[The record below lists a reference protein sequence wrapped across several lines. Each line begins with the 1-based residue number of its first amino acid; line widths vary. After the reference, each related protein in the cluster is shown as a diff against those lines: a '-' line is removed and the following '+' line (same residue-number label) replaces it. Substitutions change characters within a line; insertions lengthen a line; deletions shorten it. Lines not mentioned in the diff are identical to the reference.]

1 MFNHNV
7 ALINLE
13 HLDNEEDCIFFVHN
27 SIKYKIVLTRG
38 YNKAEAIVYSKDI
51 SNPREDDFELR
62 FGKYKFVDKFTF
74 ELCRCEMIYIDL
86 HTGDIGPV
94 NPSSL
99 QYTFMKED
107 TIPPVCRDVKRKDIN
122 SYLKQEDVK
131 ILRMK
136 IRIDGTMQI
145 FTKKVCEMEQQFL
158 SERSFEKGEQ
168 ICLSYPDEGHQSGVR
183 TEILTVI

>member
-13 HLDNEEDCIFFVHN
+13 HLDNEEDAIFFVHN

-86 HTGDIGPV
+86 RTGDIGPV
-94 NPSSL
+94 GPKSL
-99 QYTFMKED
+99 EYTFMKKD
-107 TIPPVCRDVKRKDIN
+107 TIPPIGRGIKGKELNSFIKRNDVT
-122 SYLKQEDVK
+122 
-131 ILRMK
+131 ILRTNLC
-136 IRIDGTMQI
+136 IDGTMQI
-145 FTKKVCEMEQQFL
+145 GTKKVCDMEKQFL
-158 SERSFEKGEQ
+158 SERAFKKGEQ
-168 ICLSYPDEGHQSGVR
+168 ICISYPDEGYTNDVR